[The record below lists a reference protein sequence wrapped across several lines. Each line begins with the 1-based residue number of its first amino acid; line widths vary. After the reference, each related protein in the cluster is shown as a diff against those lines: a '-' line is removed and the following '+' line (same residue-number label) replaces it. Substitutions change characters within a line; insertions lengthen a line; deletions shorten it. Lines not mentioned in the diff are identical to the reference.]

1 MNAKVSGSRIVYER
15 CKKHISQV
23 ALATYL
29 RLDPATL
36 QKIESGERIPD
47 AETREK
53 LSFLFGADKFNG
65 CWEETNGR

>member
-15 CKKHISQV
+15 WKKHISQV

-36 QKIESGERIPD
+36 RKIESGERIPD
-47 AETREK
+47 AETRKK
-53 LSFLFGADKFNG
+53 LDFLFGTGKFDD
-65 CWEETNGR
+65 CWGETDGR